1 MSLIPEK
8 EYTSLHASAS
18 KPLYWVGSSKRDLLS
33 LPLTVRKFFGH
44 ALDFAQRGEHHDSAK
59 PLKGFGDAAVVELI
73 ERDSAGTYRAIY
85 TVRFADAVF
94 VLHCFQKKSIRG
106 IATPK
111 QEIDVVR
118 ARLKAA
124 ELLAKELRRGKTSN

>member
-1 MSLIPEK
+1 MSLIPER
-8 EYTSLHASAS
+8 EYNSLR
-18 KPLYWVGSSKRDLLS
+18 SSVS
-33 LPLTVRKFFGH
+33 
-44 ALDFAQRGEHHDSAK
+44 K

-94 VLHCFQKKSIRG
+94 VLHCFQKKSISG

-111 QEIDVVR
+111 REIDVIR

-124 ELLAKELRRGKTSN
+124 ELLAKEPRRGKTSD